1 MEPKRIE
8 RNFKNTYRLEPLTN
22 RKLYIAIITI
32 LRNTMAGKAAAGL
45 VNIFN
50 SETVTILNP

>member
-22 RKLYIAIITI
+22 QKLHTAITII
-32 LRNTMAGKAAAGL
+32 LRNIMAGRAATGL
-45 VNIFN
+45 INTFN
-50 SETVTILNP
+50 NKTVTVLNS